1 MASNGRPS
9 TQADA
14 IAGWTVPLADVVVP
28 EADIAEV
35 AEAYRSGWLSM
46 GPRTDALERA
56 FAIYTGA
63 QHAVAVSSGTAAL
76 HLACLAAGLG
86 PGDDVIVPSL
96 TFVATVNAIAYSGAT
111 PVFADVAGLDSPWIS
126 AGSCAA
132 AITPRTRAI
141 MTMAYGGHPGDVT
154 ALRDLAGRH
163 GLLLIEDAAH
173 ALGARL
179 GGQHAGT
186 FGAAGAF
193 SFFANKNLA
202 IGEGGMLVTG
212 DGDLAARARLLR
224 SHGMTSLSWDRHR
237 GHAAGYD
244 VVALGFN
251 YRMDE
256 PRAAL
261 ALARL
266 RRLDDDN
273 RRRARLDA
281 RYRAHLEPLGVICPR
296 PGGPSARHAHHL
308 FTAVL
313 PPDADRDQVRA
324 ELARRRVQTSL
335 HYPPVHRFSIY
346 ADDAPEL
353 PTTDEY
359 ARRALTLPLFA
370 HMSGAQQ
377 RHVLDTLRAA
387 LARRSR
393 PSRVRGRAE
402 SPARTCIAGSPAT
415 RVVPQEPP
423 DRKEGH

>member
-1 MASNGRPS
+1 MASNGRPPA
-9 TQADA
+9 QPVP
-14 IAGWTVPLADVVVP
+14 IAGWAVPLADVLVP

-46 GPRTDALERA
+46 GPRTEALERA

-76 HLACLAAGLG
+76 HLACLAAALG
-86 PGDDVIVPSL
+86 PGDEVIVPSL
-96 TFVATVNAIAYSGAT
+96 TFVATVNAIAYTGAT
-111 PVFADVAGLDSPWIS
+111 PVFADVAGLDAPWLS
-126 AGSCAA
+126 AGACAA

-141 MTMAYGGHPGDVT
+141 MTMAYGGHPGET
-154 ALRDLAGRH
+154 AALRELAGRH
-163 GLLLIEDAAH
+163 GLLLLEDAAH
-173 ALGARL
+173 ALGSRL
-179 GGQHAGT
+179 AGQHAGT

-193 SFFANKNLA
+193 SFFSNKNLA
-202 IGEGGMLVTG
+202 IGEGGMLVT
-212 DGDLAARARLLR
+212 DDSDLAARARLLR

-266 RRLDDDN
+266 RRLDDEN

-281 RYRAHLEPLGVICPR
+281 RYRTQLEPLGVICPH
-296 PGGPSARHAHHL
+296 PGGAALQHAHHL

-313 PPDADRDQVRA
+313 PCGVDRDEVRA
-324 ELARRRVQTSL
+324 ALALRGVQTSL

-346 ADDAPEL
+346 ADGAPEL
-353 PTTDEY
+353 PVTDEY

-370 HMSGAQQ
+370 HMTAAQQ
-377 RHVLDTLRAA
+377 RHVVDSLRTA
-387 LARRSR
+387 LAGPCS
-393 PSRVRGRAE
+393 
-402 SPARTCIAGSPAT
+402 AGFRDI
-415 RVVPQEPP
+415 RVVSPKPP
-423 DRKEGH
+423 VRKERQ